1 MYMYNN
7 SNASKF
13 LPSYGFLSNC
23 KDYAFITVRLS
34 SNNVPYG
41 HSVDTVASHF
51 EEEEPFESLEEIEA
65 QTIGNLLPSDDD
77 LFRGITDKLDN
88 INQSNSKDDMEELDF
103 FNSVGGLDLGDDRPA
118 TQNDIEF
125 PGAFSNGQPGLSNG
139 SKAGQH
145 PHGEHPSRTL
155 FVRNLDSNVEDSELR
170 ALFEVRVL
178 HHLLPMF
185 VVHVC
190 YLHELSVSHELVPN
204 VIIFFLRLCSNMEIS
219 ILFIHLAS
227 IVVLL

>member
-65 QTIGNLLPSDDD
+65 QTIHDLLPSDDD
-77 LFRGITDKLDN
+77 LFSGMTNKLDN
-88 INQSNSKDDMEELDF
+88 LNQSRVKDDMEELDF
-103 FNSVGGLDLGDDRPA
+103 FSSVGGLDLGDENPA
-118 TQNDIEF
+118 AKHDIEF
-125 PGAFSNGQPGLSNG
+125 PGGFSNGQPGFSNG
-139 SKAGQH
+139 SIVGEH
-145 PHGEHPSRTL
+145 PFGEHPSRTL
-155 FVRNLDSNVEDSELR
+155 FVRNINSNVEDSELR
-170 ALFEVRVL
+170 ALFEV
-178 HHLLPMF
+178 
-185 VVHVC
+185 C
-190 YLHELSVSHELVPN
+190 
-204 VIIFFLRLCSNMEIS
+204 IIS
-219 ILFIHLAS
+219 FIAYIGGS
-227 IVVLL
+227 IVLFMSHMNIVSDVNQH